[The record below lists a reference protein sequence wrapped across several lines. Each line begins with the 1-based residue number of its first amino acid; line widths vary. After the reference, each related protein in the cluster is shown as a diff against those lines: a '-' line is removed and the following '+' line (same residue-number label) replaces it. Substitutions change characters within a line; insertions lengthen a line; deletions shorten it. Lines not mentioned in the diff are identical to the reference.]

1 MLGTRDTQGDLFRA
15 DHLHLDFVGR
25 KSFYGWLALNG
36 PTHFKDSL
44 FADFYAGQGRPSV
57 PPSQLLLL
65 TVLQG
70 YARVSDQEA
79 VDRTEFDLR
88 WKAALG
94 LDDHAKLCAKSTLQ
108 LFRAKLLL
116 HEKGREI
123 LVKTVQICRESGVFR
138 GTGQIRA
145 AIDTTPI
152 YGRGAVKDTF
162 NLLADGIVKLLR
174 ALLGCLAIEAGTEV
188 SLGDFAKEHGFSRYV
203 SGTSVKASRDLDWDD
218 TAQRNE
224 FLTELASDVQ
234 RALQLGR
241 ETLAGLPGPEA
252 LPKKKLVRA
261 QKARQAAESAIALLE
276 QFLTQD
282 VVRDE
287 EGKETIKR
295 GVARDRIPS
304 AHDPEIRHG
313 RKSKSKRFD
322 GHKGEIVVEAES
334 GVILEASLKPGNA
347 ADAAGSLEAIE
358 RAEQSLRQSCE
369 GEPEEAE
376 IEATYGDCAYGTANN
391 LRDFDDAGREL
402 LAKQPKLHNGGRFT
416 KIDFPLVPDGLSRTC
431 PAGHE
436 VLPVQRS
443 RTWRGERVKVNVY
456 RWSPA
461 ACDACPLREQCLRPP
476 MDPDSTKPRGRT
488 VSEHP
493 EEALLSRARAR
504 SVSTEFRQDYRTRVR
519 VEHRLARMI
528 QLGARQARYVGR
540 AKTELQWILT
550 AAIANLVAAF
560 GADFWAL
567 FNALHAVWGRSVWPG
582 GSPRLQATASRGSH
596 VLGQSALAA

>member
-1 MLGTRDTQGDLFRA
+1 MLGTRETQGDLFRA

-25 KSFYGWLALNG
+25 TSFYGWLALNA
-36 PTHFKDSL
+36 PTYFKDSF
-44 FADFYAGQGRPSV
+44 FADFYAPGGRTSV
-57 PPSQLLLL
+57 PPSQLLVL
-65 TVLQG
+65 TILQG
-70 YARVSDQEA
+70 YAKVSDQEA
-79 VDRTEFDLR
+79 VDRTQFDLR
-88 WKAALG
+88 WKVALA
-94 LDDHAKLCAKSTLQ
+94 LDDHNKLCAKSTLQ

-116 HEKGREI
+116 HEMGREI
-123 LVKTVQICRESGVFR
+123 LVETVRICRESGVFR
-138 GTGQIRA
+138 GTGQVRA

-162 NLLADGIVKLLR
+162 NLLADGITKLLR
-174 ALLGCLAIEAGTEV
+174 ALLACLSIEADTEV

-203 SGTSVKASRDLDWDD
+203 SRASIKASRDLDWDD
-218 TAQRNE
+218 KAQRNE
-224 FLTELASDVQ
+224 FLTELAGDVQ
-234 RALQLGR
+234 RALRLGR
-241 ETLAGLPGPEA
+241 ETLADLPGPEA
-252 LPKKKLVRA
+252 LPKKKLIRA
-261 QKARQAAESAIALLE
+261 QKARKATESAIALLE

-282 VVRDE
+282 VLRNDE
-287 EGKETIKR
+287 GMETIKR
-295 GVARDRIPS
+295 GVARDRVPS

-347 ADAAGSLEAIE
+347 ADATDSLKAIE

-369 GEPEEAE
+369 GEAEEAA

-416 KIDFPLVPDGLSRTC
+416 KIDFPVVGGGFSRTC

-436 VLPVQRS
+436 VLPVKRS
-443 RTWRGERVKVNVY
+443 RKWRGEQVKVNVY
-456 RWSPA
+456 RWNPA
-461 ACDACPLREQCLRPP
+461 VCGACPLREQCLRPP
-476 MDPDSTKPRGRT
+476 KDPDSTKPRGRT

-504 SVSTEFRQDYRTRVR
+504 SVSTEFRQDYRTRVK

-550 AAIANLVAAF
+550 AVIANLVAAF

-567 FNALHAVWGRSVWPG
+567 VYMLHAVCSRSARPG
-582 GSPRLQATASRGSH
+582 VSPGLQATTSRGSH
-596 VLGQSALAA
+596 VLGPSALAA